1 MSKHVQRSEHP
12 DAEVVPLAVE
22 LYAVATLAPLR
33 AATEKVYSVLEL
45 SPVTVFVP
53 QVESVA
59 QASESPSVPSDCT
72 YFVVAP

>member
-1 MSKHVQRSEHP
+1 M
-12 DAEVVPLAVE
+12 
-22 LYAVATLAPLR
+22 ATLAPLR

-45 SPVTVFVP
+45 SPVTVLVP

-72 YFVVAP
+72 YLVVAP